1 MQDPTPQMSV
11 PAGGAQRLKRKR
23 DDEPEEAVLALPP
36 SAKRTRLTDEAAQSV
51 RQAMV
56 AQLVPFRLPLKAVV
70 THPYERLRLAQWVH
84 FFKERCPSNTVLA
97 RPVAEYLTW
106 TDTLTGEVYHFQSS
120 GLVEAELRRQGLLAS
135 ADDFLAP
142 LAELRA
148 SYAQPQGAGAASASA
163 FSVGRRLVSS
173 AWALATSATVLL
185 GGPFL
190 STHGGAGKTFNT
202 AALVKRADQVM
213 DLVTAAKA
221 ALAKRGD
228 RTGSYEGL
236 FTSADVKEIL
246 SKAGL
251 REIER
256 DAVLCVLHTRGDL
269 DLVPLDDGTYG
280 ACTNSQGQQRKSWF
294 GSAVESEETQ
304 RKRRQALKN
313 KINLLGAKGSLQL
326 RQIGLRRSIKDAMR
340 MKNWQ
345 ASAGAKRRVSDLLQ
359 QLKDL
364 DAKLLNLENLQSKLE
379 DAETHVAIAGVYTES
394 TESLNRQNDL
404 IGGANEIQKVM
415 DDCAD
420 ASARTSEATELLA
433 QPLQELDADDEAAL
447 RAEIAM
453 LERDLE
459 SDQHALGVTATQV
472 PASLPPVAS
481 PLAPVASTQSVT
493 RPVYSVKRGA
503 VRDVP
508 LSEPTLDAA

>member
-1 MQDPTPQMSV
+1 MSV

-23 DDEPEEAVLALPP
+23 DEEAEEAELVAPP
-36 SAKRTRLTDEAAQSV
+36 SAKRTRLTDEAAQAV

-70 THPYERLRLAQWVH
+70 THPYERLRLAQWVN
-84 FFKERCPSNTVLA
+84 FFKERCPDATVLA

-106 TDTLTGEVYHFQSS
+106 TDTLTGEVYHFHSS

-148 SYAQPQGAGAASASA
+148 SYAQLQGAGAASVS
-163 FSVGRRLVSS
+163 FGVVGRRLASS
-173 AWALATSATVLL
+173 AWALAASATGLL
-185 GGPFL
+185 GGSFL
-190 STHGGAGKTFNT
+190 GARRGAGKTFNT

-213 DLVTAAKA
+213 DLVATAKA

-228 RTGSYEGL
+228 RTGIYEGL
-236 FTSADVKEIL
+236 FTSADMKEIL
-246 SKAGL
+246 NKAGL

-269 DLVPLDDGTYG
+269 DLVPLEDGTYG
-280 ACTNSQGQQRKSWF
+280 ACTNSRGQQRKSWF
-294 GSAVESEETQ
+294 GLGSATETEEAQ
-304 RKRRQALKN
+304 RRQALKN
-313 KINLLGAKGSLQL
+313 KINLLGAKGSVQL
-326 RQIGLRRSIKDAMR
+326 RQMGLRRSLKDAMGK
-340 MKNWQ
+340 KNWQ
-345 ASAGAKRRVSDLLQ
+345 ASAGAKRRVADLVQ
-359 QLKDL
+359 QLKDV
-364 DAKLLNLENLQSKLE
+364 DAKLLNLENLQAKLE
-379 DAETHVAIAGVYTES
+379 DAATHVAIAGVYTES

-404 IGGANEIQKVM
+404 IGGASEIQKVM

-459 SDQHALGVTATQV
+459 SDQQALGVTATQV
-472 PASLPPVAS
+472 PAPLPPVTN
-481 PLAPVASTQSVT
+481 PPAPVASTPSVT

-508 LSEPTLDAA
+508 LSEQTLDAA